1 MGVYLRSVRKSV
13 RKSWHVEQILAAIHE
28 GGAIR
33 TAGPKVMPFT
43 TQHEG
48 KLICWGDGRLRNRP
62 NIPATSVSLC
72 ISTGT
77 AAGSGKP
84 LSSSPH
90 PGGCFTHTSR
100 YPYFP
105 KFLWSLTRPANLS
118 CVPCLPVPFVRVPG
132 IQGLDFPAVS
142 AIQLSVS
149 RDRCFTS
156 PQQGPCPVNLG
167 SMRASGGTWRPY
179 PRRCGAQGDPPM
191 MVATLAQTYTLFT
204 MHLHGFA
211 SALSHLLR
219 SPNMMMHCGVR
230 PPMRTAPS

>member
-1 MGVYLRSVRKSV
+1 
-13 RKSWHVEQILAAIHE
+13 
-28 GGAIR
+28 
-33 TAGPKVMPFT
+33 MPFT

-105 KFLWSLTRPANLS
+105 KFVWSLTRPANLS
-118 CVPCLPVPFVRVPG
+118 CVPCFPVTFARVPG
-132 IQGLDFPAVS
+132 VHGLDCQAVPAFQAS
-142 AIQLSVS
+142 AS
-149 RDRCFTS
+149 RDRCFSS
-156 PQQGPCPVNLG
+156 PQQAPCPVNLR
-167 SMRASGGTWRPY
+167 SLRARGGTWRPY
-179 PRRCGAQGDPPM
+179 PRRCGDQARLTRLLWWQ
-191 MVATLAQTYTLFT
+191 
-204 MHLHGFA
+204 H
-211 SALSHLLR
+211 SLR
-219 SPNMMMHCGVR
+219 STHNHNAFSWLCLGTIPCAAK
-230 PPMRTAPS
+230 PPI

>member
-1 MGVYLRSVRKSV
+1 M
-13 RKSWHVEQILAAIHE
+13 
-28 GGAIR
+28 
-33 TAGPKVMPFT
+33 
-43 TQHEG
+43 
-48 KLICWGDGRLRNRP
+48 RNRP

-72 ISTGT
+72 ISTGP
-77 AAGSGKP
+77 AAGSGKS

-100 YPYFP
+100 SPYFP

-118 CVPCLPVPFVRVPG
+118 CVPWFPVPFVRVPG

-142 AIQLSVS
+142 AIQLSAP

-179 PRRCGAQGDPPM
+179 PRRCGDQARLTRLLWWQHSLRPTHNPY
-191 MVATLAQTYTLFT
+191 A
-204 MHLHGFA
+204 FA
-211 SALSHLLR
+211 WLCIGTIPFAAKPKYDDALW
-219 SPNMMMHCGVR
+219 G
-230 PPMRTAPS
+230 

>member
-1 MGVYLRSVRKSV
+1 MLGGWQIAVYK
-13 RKSWHVEQILAAIHE
+13 
-28 GGAIR
+28 
-33 TAGPKVMPFT
+33 
-43 TQHEG
+43 
-48 KLICWGDGRLRNRP
+48 P

-142 AIQLSVS
+142 AIQLSAP

-179 PRRCGAQGDPPM
+179 PRRCGDQADPPM
-191 MVATLAQTYTLFT
+191 TLATLAQTYTQSQCICIA
-204 MHLHGFA
+204 LHRQYPTCCKTF
-211 SALSHLLR
+211 
-219 SPNMMMHCGVR
+219 NMIMHCGVM
-230 PPMRTAPS
+230 PPLTTAPS